1 MIRVGVL
8 GKDKLKLENVAQDF
22 AKMVLKNIAPE
33 KIEPLEEWGVNPEN
47 SKHRLEILILSLF
60 TLRSAIP
67 HALEQDKGVTLILYI
82 EQLVKVSYVDVFK
95 LGTTSEFESTLNKRY
110 EEYEK
115 LDSPGAT
122 TPRIG
127 LAFGRNIGI
136 DDFALAHWAEMTFR
150 KTRLAYVDFLRTT
163 NEKYELVA

>member
-1 MIRVGVL
+1 MGWF
-8 GKDKLKLENVAQDF
+8 GKDKLKLEDMAPDL
-22 AKMVLKNIAPE
+22 AKLVLRS
-33 KIEPLEEWGVNPEN
+33 IEPIKLEPLNEWGVSAEN

-67 HALEQDKGVTLILYI
+67 HALEQDKGVTLILYV
-82 EQLVKVSYVDVFK
+82 EQLVKVSYVDVLK
-95 LGTTSEFESTLNKRY
+95 LGTTSEFELTLNKRY

-150 KTRLAYVDFLRTT
+150 RTRLTQVEFLR
-163 NEKYELVA
+163 NISDKFQLVC

>member
-1 MIRVGVL
+1 MGWF
-8 GKDKLKLENVAQDF
+8 GKDKLKLEDVAPDL
-22 AKMVLKNIAPE
+22 AKLVLRSIEPSKL
-33 KIEPLEEWGVNPEN
+33 EPLEEWGVDPEN
-47 SKHRLEILILSLF
+47 SNHRLEILILSLF

-67 HALEQDKGVTLILYI
+67 HALEQDKGVTLILYV
-82 EQLVKVSYVDVFK
+82 EQLVKVSYVDVLK

-115 LDSPGAT
+115 LVSSGAT

-136 DDFALAHWAEMTFR
+136 DDFALAHWAEMNFR
-150 KTRLAYVDFLRTT
+150 KNRLTQVEFLR
-163 NEKYELVA
+163 NINDKFQLVA